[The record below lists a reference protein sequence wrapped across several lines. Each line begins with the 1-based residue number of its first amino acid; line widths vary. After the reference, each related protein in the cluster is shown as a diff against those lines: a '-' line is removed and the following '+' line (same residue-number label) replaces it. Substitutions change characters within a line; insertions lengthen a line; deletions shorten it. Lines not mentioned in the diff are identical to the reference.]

1 MNRTVNARIFNL
13 SSLQDSFD
21 SWVVIKNAQHP
32 VSTCFIAMS
41 RNKLLVFVAA
51 FTVAYAVKGEMHPVK
66 TSVLDKAK
74 SKKLKIT
81 TYPME
86 CQ

>member
-1 MNRTVNARIFNL
+1 
-13 SSLQDSFD
+13 
-21 SWVVIKNAQHP
+21 
-32 VSTCFIAMS
+32 MS

-51 FTVAYAVKGEMHPVK
+51 FTVAYAVKGKTHPVK
-66 TSVLDKAK
+66 TSILDEAK

>member
-1 MNRTVNARIFNL
+1 
-13 SSLQDSFD
+13 
-21 SWVVIKNAQHP
+21 
-32 VSTCFIAMS
+32 MS